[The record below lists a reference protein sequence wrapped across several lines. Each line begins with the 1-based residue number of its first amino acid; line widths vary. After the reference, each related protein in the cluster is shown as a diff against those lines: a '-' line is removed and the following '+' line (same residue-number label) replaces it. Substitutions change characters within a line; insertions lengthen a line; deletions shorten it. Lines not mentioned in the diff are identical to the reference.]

1 MRWGLGLWNSLFW
14 RRPGGQAKRG
24 AKPHHAQTSPLCT
37 PVRICARR
45 SFRFARR
52 HYTEVCRLLVVA
64 ICYVLVVAICYMLV
78 VAIYYVY
85 ASLSGVSCSHM
96 LLVSTCYV
104 LVCHLLW
111 VLTVS

>member
-1 MRWGLGLWNSLFW
+1 VEQFILEETW
-14 RRPGGQAKRG
+14 RASQERSEATSCPDLATL
-24 AKPHHAQTSPLCT
+24 HARSNLRQTF
-37 PVRICARR
+37 
-45 SFRFARR
+45 FRFARR